1 MQHFE
6 LDRQALT
13 LLRAMSGEFAERYIA
28 EVMLP
33 QLHTSAQAEGPSRE
47 HVFAAL
53 RNPYQFLRCFYAHYA
68 FAKRGRDR
76 RDLADIAVQA
86 LRRTTSPERITEFL
100 QQDDAYSLWQEFV
113 HICEERSRK
122 PAEQL
127 NRGLVAGIAELAQ
140 EVYRLD
146 GVGSI
151 TDWILQGIE
160 RHRRIEPQFLR
171 IVDIRGVGPKTTATV
186 LRDIVFLAD
195 VEADVEHQDRLY
207 LQPVDR
213 WMRLMSSYVIPEV
226 GLEDAADWIIAGKIA
241 KCARHAN
248 VSGIRFNM
256 GVSYFGVAVV
266 QEPHRFAEHVKSL
279 LPPGVRRVM
288 QGGPKQQVSHS
299 M

>member
-6 LDRQALT
+6 LDRQAVT
-13 LLRAMSGEFAERYIA
+13 LLELMSGEFAERYIR

-33 QLHTSAQAEGPSRE
+33 QLQLSAQAEGPDR
-47 HVFAAL
+47 HQVFAAM
-53 RNPYQFLRCFYAHYA
+53 RDPYKFLRCFYAHYA

-76 RDLADIAVQA
+76 RDLSEIAVQA
-86 LRRTTSPERITEFL
+86 LRRAVGAENFTQFL
-100 QQDDAYSLWQEFV
+100 QQADAYSLWKEFV
-113 HICEERSRK
+113 CICEERSRK

-151 TDWILQGIE
+151 TDWILRGIE
-160 RHRRIEPQFLR
+160 AHRRIEPQFLR
-171 IVDIRGVGPKTTATV
+171 IVDIRGVGPKTTATL
-186 LRDIVFLAD
+186 LRDITFLAD

-213 WMRLMSSYVIPEV
+213 WMRLISGYVIPEV

-241 KCARHAN
+241 KCARHAR

-256 GVSYFGVAVV
+256 GVTYFGVTIV
-266 QEPHRFAEHVKSL
+266 QDPSHFGEQIRSL
-279 LPPGVRRVM
+279 LPPDARRTR
-288 QGGPKQQVSHS
+288 QGGPARQVSHS
-299 M
+299 R